1 VTSRARRR
9 HGQRGSVLML
19 MPAAVLIVL
28 LLGAIAVDSAIV
40 YLKQRQAYNVAF
52 DAANDAAGA
61 GFDLDEARTTGELVW
76 DPVRLSALAEDAVA
90 ASGVDGLE
98 LVSARP
104 DGDAVVV
111 TVAVTVE
118 HLFVQVFGDPARDT
132 VTISARTAA
141 EVRRPSAEP

>member
-1 VTSRARRR
+1 
-9 HGQRGSVLML
+9 ML

-40 YLKQRQAYNVAF
+40 HLRQRQALDVAF

-61 GFDLDEARTTGELVW
+61 GLDVARVRERGEIAYDPSRVEEVAGQTVEAAGI
-76 DPVRLSALAEDAVA
+76 
-90 ASGVDGLE
+90 DGLR
-98 LVSARP
+98 LVSAAV

-118 HLFVQVFGDPARDT
+118 HLFVQVFGNSASDTITVDAR
-132 VTISARTAA
+132 A
-141 EVRRPSAEP
+141 EGQVRRPGTP